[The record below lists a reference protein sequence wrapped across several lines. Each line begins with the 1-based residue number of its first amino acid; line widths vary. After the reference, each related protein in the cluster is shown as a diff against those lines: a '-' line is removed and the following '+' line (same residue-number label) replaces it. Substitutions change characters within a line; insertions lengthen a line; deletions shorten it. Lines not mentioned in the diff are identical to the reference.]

1 MDIKTSWRKPDVRYI
16 RKPCIREKQLPTF
29 YPTDA
34 CITTNKGEKK
44 LIESN
49 YFKALSVREN
59 KEWVENA
66 ESEREAGI
74 PVPAEPHHGEYIY
87 I

>member
-1 MDIKTSWRKPDVRYI
+1 MPVSLQTKER
-16 RKPCIREKQLPTF
+16 
-29 YPTDA
+29 
-34 CITTNKGEKK
+34 KK
-44 LIESN
+44 LIELN